1 MMKNKINN
9 SIWSIEHSNNL
20 VKEHSKQ
27 TENVKEIKTVS
38 DKANYFNEYSS
49 VIKEVIDDLIKEGY
63 TFFLKNHIDNIFI
76 FYKIKKGK
84 IFFTSLKG
92 DSVYIKNPNPFTIRN
107 YSFNIKKINISGSYS
122 SSQVIVQY
130 KNKNI
135 EISCFNSYTY
145 DSRARELTEKE
156 TEILRK
162 EKEMLFQKIYFL
174 NKEIIKNQKEIKFSL

>member
-1 MMKNKINN
+1 MKNKINN

-27 TENVKEIKTVS
+27 TENLKEIKIVS
-38 DKANYFNEYSS
+38 DRADYFNEYSS
-49 VIKEVIDDLIKEGY
+49 VIKDVVNDLIKEGY
-63 TFFLKNHIDNIFI
+63 TFFFKNHIDNIFI

-84 IFFTSLKG
+84 IFFTSLEG

-107 YSFNIKKINISGSYS
+107 HSFNIKNINISESYS
-122 SSQVIVQY
+122 NCKIIVQY

-156 TEILRK
+156 TETLRK
-162 EKEMLFQKIYFL
+162 EKQMLFQKIYFL